1 MLHPILLKLT
11 FQDGVKIILVVVT
24 AVLSMCILRN
34 AYNIKP
40 SAFERI
46 NIFPYIF
53 PFPHALS
60 GNGRFAYIRIS
71 LGQQSNRLSDAIRTT
86 TFRSIFMWGYKG
98 YGSNFIN
105 FSCQK
110 TIEISKMI
118 QQNHSK
124 ISTPNWIFLLVFFAG
139 DRAYFKNGVLHASTQ
154 EKCLVS
160 Y

>member
-71 LGQQSNRLSDAIRTT
+71 LGQQSNRLSELLHFVLYLCGVTRGMAQTSL
-86 TFRSIFMWGYKG
+86 TF
-98 YGSNFIN
+98 
-105 FSCQK
+105 
-110 TIEISKMI
+110 
-118 QQNHSK
+118 
-124 ISTPNWIFLLVFFAG
+124 
-139 DRAYFKNGVLHASTQ
+139 HA
-154 EKCLVS
+154 KKPLK
-160 Y
+160 YPK